1 MMVIDLMHE
10 FELGVWTALLT
21 HLIQILHVASDQP
34 GVLTDILNTRCA
46 QLKQKGSC
54 THTVQLDFTRFPHL
68 VNSQYNVFT
77 TTFQK

>member
-1 MMVIDLMHE
+1 MMVVDLMHE
-10 FELGVWTALLT
+10 FELGIWKVLLNN
-21 HLIQILHVASDQP
+21 LIQILHAASDRP

-54 THTVQLDFTRFPHL
+54 THTMQLDFARFPHL
-68 VNSQYNVFT
+68 VDSQYDIFT